1 MEEGCRVMRRVGG
14 FLKISLGLIEKGIK
28 EKKTIAILGNNTP
41 RWTLSEIAIQSLGGV
56 PLGLYSD
63 ALESEIVYLLDYS
76 NCRTL
81 FVEDEEKADK
91 IMSLPDSQS
100 KIDLMIN
107 DEPKGMNKYKDK
119 RLIAYKDLVEIG
131 VKNDYA
137 FVIIADHGN
146 ADYAL
151 NQNGSP
157 NTAHTTNPVPCFVFN
172 TNFTDL
178 ENGKLADI
186 APTILKIMEVE
197 IPTQMTGNILVK

>member
-1 MEEGCRVMRRVGG
+1 MAPSPKVATYDLMPEM
-14 FLKISLGLIEKGIK
+14 S
-28 EKKTIAILGNNTP
+28 A
-41 RWTLSEIAIQSLGGV
+41 Q
-56 PLGLYSD
+56 
-63 ALESEIVYLLDYS
+63 EIV
-76 NCRTL
+76 
-81 FVEDEEKADK
+81 DK
-91 IMSLPDSQS
+91 ITPEINEKEVDFVCLNFANPDMVGHTGNYQAI
-100 KIDLMIN
+100 KKAV
-107 DEPKGMNKYKDK
+107 ETVDK
-119 RLIAYKDLVEIG
+119 CAKDLVEIG

-157 NTAHTTNPVPCFVFN
+157 NTAHTTNPVPCFVLN